1 MTLNMMMLSMVGLA
15 VLSFIQNMAF
25 TWSSRSRNSGDPSYH
40 RRASW
45 ASNGVWFITNG
56 LMFSILTPIMKGDV
70 GIFWYVA
77 AGVVYV
83 VSTSEGSV
91 YMMRRLLRT
100 ETGKRKVG
108 S

>member
-1 MTLNMMMLSMVGLA
+1 MILQLAGLA
-15 VLSFIQNMAF
+15 GLAFIQNMAF

-45 ASNGVWFITNG
+45 ASNGIWFITNG
-56 LMFSILTPIMKGDV
+56 LMFSILTPIMKGQEGWGWLV
-70 GIFWYVA
+70 VA
-77 AGVVYV
+77 GAVYV

-91 YMMRRLLRT
+91 YMMRRLLKT
-100 ETGKRKVG
+100 EQGKRKVG